1 MQEPKIFTFPLE
13 TYKTKVI
20 VFYNCPTAKMQKYLN
35 KNFKG
40 LIYERNPKHQAS
52 SFVCEHSNG
61 YEEYCIDFINPL
73 KKNDPGSYNT
83 IVHEAFH
90 VLCNVFD
97 SRGINLIYGESEV
110 FTYPLGYIVQKIIEG
125 VFKK

>member
-20 VFYNCPTAKMQKYLN
+20 VFYNCPATKIQKYLS
-35 KNFKG
+35 KNFNG
-40 LIYERNPKHQAS
+40 LIYERNPSHQAS

-61 YEEYCIDFINPL
+61 YEEYCIDFIYPL
-73 KKNDPGSYNT
+73 KKNDPDSYGT

-90 VLCNVFD
+90 VLCNVFEP
-97 SRGINLIYGESEV
+97 RGINLLYGESEV
-110 FTYPLGYIVQKIIEG
+110 FTYPLSYIVKKIIEG
-125 VFKK
+125 VFK